1 MIGEGDEQLFD
12 LGAEK
17 AFQELAGQ
25 VKANSGLGLVWVKP
39 LGLVHSE
46 WVGGWAVGG
55 WRKVA

>member
-1 MIGEGDEQLFD
+1 MIGEGDKQLFN

-17 AFQELAGQ
+17 AFQELA
-25 VKANSGLGLVWVKP
+25 NSGLGLVWGKP